1 MILSVVWRGVV
12 YGIQMRIYK
21 LSTDSEA
28 SGRVFYHGTD
38 SPPFDE
44 FDPSKAVKGVRH
56 YNPLGDALYVTDKR
70 DFANMFGKNVYEVK
84 IPSDAKLK
92 RILPSK
98 ACSVIWDIIRRALVK
113 VGIDYGN
120 SDLMFKVD
128 LHRQLDKARY
138 SPYDAIMEASAL
150 VGLAFPEKA
159 GEYYDWVSKIATQ
172 KFSKYDV
179 VVFAGTNNPNDIFEG
194 ESGTR
199 EILVFNKAFQ
209 KVFPGIEK
217 G

>member
-1 MILSVVWRGVV
+1 M
-12 YGIQMRIYK
+12 
-21 LSTDSEA
+21 
-28 SGRVFYHGTD
+28 
-38 SPPFDE
+38 
-44 FDPSKAVKGVRH
+44 
-56 YNPLGDALYVTDKR
+56 TDKR

-128 LHRQLDKARY
+128 LHRRLDKARY

-159 GEYYDWVSKIATQ
+159 GEYYDWVAKIATQ
-172 KFSKYDV
+172 KFFKYDV
-179 VVFAGTNNPNDIFEG
+179 VVFAGTNNPIRRRCRETNQVGKNHARTERQETEG
-194 ESGTR
+194 CQGLKDR
-199 EILVFNKAFQ
+199 I
-209 KVFPGIEK
+209 
-217 G
+217 